1 MPCCRGFAGEI
12 GSKSPLASRYGW
24 MVSDYREDLTPKK
37 SGPEGGLV
45 SDDVVQGMHMGDE
58 GIAEKDRAY
67 QACAELRF
75 AEGLRRRSNEVR
87 AEAAVQEAV
96 ATSWLEGMRVNADA
110 VRATAM
116 GLVPRNRAVVSADP
130 SAADL
135 SGRTG
140 LGSRADD
147 LDLPLAGAMGAWRAM
162 WRVQDL
168 LPDLNARPAPGA
180 PPMSAPRTPMLGLLA
195 SLNKDACSF
204 LVAAGALDPSVV
216 ALPQRTDVVHEVARL
231 AAPGGRG
238 AEQGD
243 AIDRAGT
250 MLRLLVTEPVFA
262 AANVTTALA
271 AVKWFLATSG
281 VEPTGVSVLSRWG
294 VEAGPM
300 FPSRLREDPTG
311 VAAQSLI
318 RGCAEGQGI
327 VRAVQAGKLPG

>member
-12 GSKSPLASRYGW
+12 GSKSALASRYGW
-24 MVSDYREDLTPKK
+24 MVSEYREDLTPKK

-45 SDDVVQGMHMGDE
+45 SDDAVQGMHMGDE

-116 GLVPRNRAVVSADP
+116 GLVPRN
-130 SAADL
+130 
-135 SGRTG
+135 
-140 LGSRADD
+140 RADD

-262 AANVTTALA
+262 AANVTTAFA